1 MAENLL
7 PCPNPWCD
15 SGVQPMSFA
24 MRGGFHQ
31 VICGCDFKGP
41 RKATKEET
49 EAAWN
54 RRPAPME
61 AVAWREKLA
70 DAAYVVLRHS
80 DYRPGTDNGLI
91 PHDDRLV
98 PLAIADVILALI
110 ATQPAD

>member
-1 MAENLL
+1 MADELENT
-7 PCPNPWCD
+7 PCALM
-15 SGVQPMSFA
+15 GEA
-24 MRGGFHQ
+24 MARYKHDELTAG
-31 VICGCDFKGP
+31 
-41 RKATKEET
+41 
-49 EAAWN
+49 EAVSIILEQAK
-54 RRPAPME
+54 RLSRPME

-110 ATQPAD
+110 QSERAG

>member
-1 MAENLL
+1 MADTVRALVARL
-7 PCPNPWCD
+7 R
-15 SGVQPMSFA
+15 A
-24 MRGGFHQ
+24 MTTGDHER
-31 VICGCDFKGP
+31 GCDG
-41 RKATKEET
+41 RCYSCSCGWDGTNERVAD
-49 EAAWN
+49 EAADLIEKLS
-54 RRPAPME
+54 RPME

-110 ATQPAD
+110 QSERAV

>member
-1 MAENLL
+1 
-7 PCPNPWCD
+7 
-15 SGVQPMSFA
+15 
-24 MRGGFHQ
+24 
-31 VICGCDFKGP
+31 
-41 RKATKEET
+41 
-49 EAAWN
+49 
-54 RRPAPME
+54 ME

-110 ATQPAD
+110 QSERAG